1 LSTPYTFKVQP
12 ADLHKRLDLF
22 LKGKGVPYSRSQLKK
37 WIDEGRISVNG
48 KSEKGG
54 YRLKGGDFLEVFPE
68 DPIPLSLTPENIPLS
83 ILYEDKD
90 LLVLDKPPGLVVHP
104 APGNY
109 SGTLVHALLFH
120 CLDLS
125 GIGGMLR
132 PGIVHR
138 LDKDTSGLMIVAKND
153 ASHQQLIRQF
163 QTGKVIKE
171 YQALIWG
178 LPQKNHGRI
187 EKPIGRHPVQRK
199 KMTVDENK
207 GKPAVTEWQ
216 VIERFP
222 TQKITWMKLGL
233 KTGRTHQI
241 RVHLSSQGLPVVGD
255 PLYGG
260 GKNIKTKEKGLPT
273 EVLKTISRQ
282 LLHSS
287 HLTFSHPTNRNL
299 LDFSSPLPG
308 DMEDLIK
315 FLRTCADRIE

>member
-1 LSTPYTFKVQP
+1 MKTRTYWSWTNR
-12 ADLHKRLDLF
+12 A
-22 LKGKGVPYSRSQLKK
+22 
-37 WIDEGRISVNG
+37 
-48 KSEKGG
+48 
-54 YRLKGGDFLEVFPE
+54 
-68 DPIPLSLTPENIPLS
+68 
-83 ILYEDKD
+83 
-90 LLVLDKPPGLVVHP
+90 GLVVHP

-199 KMTVDENK
+199 KMAIDENK

-216 VIERFP
+216 VIERFSP
-222 TQKITWMKLGL
+222 QGITWLKLGL

-241 RVHLSSQGLPVVGD
+241 RVHLSSQGWPVVGD
-255 PLYGG
+255 PLYGK
-260 GKNIKTKEKGLPT
+260 GKNIKMKEKGLPT

-287 HLTFSHPTNRNL
+287 HLTFIHPTNRNL
-299 LDFSSPLPG
+299 LDFSSTLPG